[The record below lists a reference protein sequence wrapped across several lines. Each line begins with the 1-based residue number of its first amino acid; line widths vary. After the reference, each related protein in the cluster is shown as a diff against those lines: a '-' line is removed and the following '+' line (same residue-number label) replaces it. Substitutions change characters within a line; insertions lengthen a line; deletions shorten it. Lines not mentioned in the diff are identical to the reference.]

1 MYLLITTN
9 QTLLGWNAETG
20 AIDILDNSRFG
31 YYGLSWPE
39 DGSRLVMSHAYRDDR
54 APHERK
60 RTPSPELGY
69 LTCGHRTSQP
79 FLSAV
84 HQILCIGD
92 RWVVATNTG
101 RNSICRIQL
110 DDFLHADHRYDGVFW
125 DIAPGADGTEEHV
138 GRHYNSLFFRDGL
151 LWVLAHNFFHGSRAY
166 LLEWPT
172 MAKLDEIPGC
182 STGMHNIWV
191 QDDGQILS
199 CDSNQ
204 SSLVDFRSGDVLWHD
219 GSSGHLRGLAATA
232 DTIFIGRSEM
242 SERALRGA
250 TESGVW
256 VVDRKT
262 LKTIDY
268 IALGMFGNVRE
279 VRIADEPDECHH
291 GHPLGREALPDAD
304 AGRRRLREERLRIH
318 HAHALRRRLDFS
330 TWNVHCGMLTSG
342 NDDIWRG
349 QPDRLTL
356 ATLRHEI
363 CVDGMIEAEI
373 SLADAK
379 EEEFVSLVGRHR
391 GREDGEMV
399 MALIRRDRLD
409 AIATI
414 LVHDGSAWKDAGLRR
429 LNGFWTDEQALQLP
443 TCVRLTTVGSLAVLR
458 IGEEDVLSVP
468 IPEIAWSGGFG
479 VRVLGDGPTVQSLR
493 GGPVSEPQQSACS
506 DDA

>member
-1 MYLLITTN
+1 MYLLISTN
-9 QTLLGWNAETG
+9 QNLLGWNAETG

-31 YYGLSWPE
+31 YYGVSWPE
-39 DGSRLVMSHAYRDDR
+39 DGARLVMSHAHRDT
-54 APHERK
+54 
-60 RTPSPELGY
+60 RTSQEKNTTPAPELGY
-69 LTCGHRTSQP
+69 LTCGDRTSQA
-79 FLSAV
+79 FLSAT
-84 HQILCIGD
+84 HQIVCIGD

-101 RNSICRIQL
+101 RNSICKIDL
-110 DDFLHADHRYDGVFW
+110 DDFLHADFRYDGVFW
-125 DIAPGADGTEEHV
+125 DIQPGADGMEEHV
-138 GRHYNSLFFRDGL
+138 GRHYNSLFARDGL

-166 LLEWPT
+166 VLEWPT

-204 SSLVDFRSGDVLWHD
+204 SSLVDFRTSEVLWHD
-219 GSSGHLRGLAATA
+219 GSGGHLRGLAATR
-232 DTIFIGRSEM
+232 DTIFIGRSEI
-242 SERALRGA
+242 SERMLRGA

-256 VVDRKT
+256 VIDRKT
-262 LKTIDY
+262 LRTIDY

-291 GHPLGREALPDAD
+291 GHPLSIAAMPNAA
-304 AGRRRLREERLRIH
+304 AGRRRLREERLRLH
-318 HAHALRRRLDFS
+318 HANALCWRLDRS
-330 TWNVHCGMLTSG
+330 VWNVHCGMLTSG
-342 NDDIWRG
+342 DDNVWRG
-349 QPDRLTL
+349 QPERLTL
-356 ATLRHEI
+356 ATLRNDM

-373 SLADAK
+373 GLAEAK

-391 GREDGEMV
+391 GREDGNMV

-409 AIATI
+409 AITTI
-414 LVHDGSAWKDAGLRR
+414 LVHDGIAWRDAGLRR
-429 LNGFWTDEQALQLP
+429 LNGLWADEQALQLP
-443 TCVRLTTVGSLAVLR
+443 TFVRLTTVGSVAVLR

-468 IPEIAWSGGFG
+468 IPEIVWSGGFG

-506 DDA
+506 NDA